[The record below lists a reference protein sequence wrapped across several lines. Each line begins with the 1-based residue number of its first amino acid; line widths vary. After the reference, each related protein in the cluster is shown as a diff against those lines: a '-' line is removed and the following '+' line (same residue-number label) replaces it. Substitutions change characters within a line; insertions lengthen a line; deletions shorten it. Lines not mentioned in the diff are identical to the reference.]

1 MERGRWVHHPAKA
14 SVELIWVTTHNLMHQ
29 VRVRWKQ
36 AEGVF
41 VQGVSKKYD
50 KSIVE
55 LVQSQNEEHEGNHD
69 QGEDG
74 FPPQHSGRHRQF
86 GVLQSLRL
94 VNGQARLK

>member
-1 MERGRWVHHPAKA
+1 MRGREGERWSADDGVHHPAKA

-74 FPPQHSGRHRQF
+74 FPPQHGGRHRVYSGF
-86 GVLQSLRL
+86 SDI
-94 VNGQARLK
+94 